1 MNSSPELWINRSSP
15 LRDAPSRGVRL
26 ASQRASCLSSEQVLS
41 IAPSPPPH
49 SAAAPLRRKGEG
61 ARVVGKTGKRAGKAR
76 IALLTPVAPP
86 TARAVDVAQPR
97 KSAGQ
102 RRTRS
107 LDPAAA
113 LWRQFVR
120 RPGAHE
126 RNALVELYQG
136 LVTDFVRRFALRL
149 PRTVDTG
156 DLLTAANVGLIA
168 AIESFD
174 RRRGVPFES
183 YCELRLRG
191 ALLDELRSQDWLPR
205 PWRARLERHKRVV
218 EGLRARL
225 ARQPSEAEI
234 TSELGMDPLEYATGF
249 LRGLATAPGPAHAPT
264 DEDEGVGI
272 EVMPDPCTEAPG
284 ERLTREDLLALVAQK
299 LTPQEARIVYL
310 KYWEDLSLREI
321 GELEGLSESRVCKI
335 HMKLLERLQE
345 RLRASADA

>member
-1 MNSSPELWINRSSP
+1 MPAAPPVARAAVAI
-15 LRDAPSRGVRL
+15 DAPPRP
-26 ASQRASCLSSEQVLS
+26 RARR
-41 IAPSPPPH
+41 ARRDD
-49 SAAAPLRRKGEG
+49 AAA
-61 ARVVGKTGKRAGKAR
+61 
-76 IALLTPVAPP
+76 
-86 TARAVDVAQPR
+86 
-97 KSAGQ
+97 S
-102 RRTRS
+102 
-107 LDPAAA
+107 

-120 RPGAHE
+120 SRGADT

-136 LVTDFVRRFALRL
+136 LVADFVRRFALRL
-149 PRTVDTG
+149 PRSVDTG

-168 AIESFD
+168 AIESYD
-174 RRRGVPFES
+174 RGRGVPFES

-205 PWRARLERHKRVV
+205 SWRARLERHKRVV
-218 EGLRARL
+218 ERLRARL
-225 ARQPSEAEI
+225 SREPSEAEI

-249 LRGLATAPGPAHAPT
+249 LRGLAAAPGAAIQPPE
-264 DEDEGVGI
+264 DDEGGGGM

-299 LTPQEARIVYL
+299 LSPQEARIVYL

>member
-1 MNSSPELWINRSSP
+1 M
-15 LRDAPSRGVRL
+15 
-26 ASQRASCLSSEQVLS
+26 
-41 IAPSPPPH
+41 
-49 SAAAPLRRKGEG
+49 
-61 ARVVGKTGKRAGKAR
+61 KTAGKAR

-86 TARAVDVAQPR
+86 TARAVDVAPPR

-102 RRTRS
+102 TRTRP

-113 LWRQFVR
+113 LWRKFVR
-120 RPGAHE
+120 RPSAHE

-136 LVTDFVRRFALRL
+136 LVTDFVRRCALRL

-168 AIESFD
+168 AIEGFD

-225 ARQPSEAEI
+225 ARQPSEAEL

-249 LRGLATAPGPAHAPT
+249 LRGLATAPGPARAPT

-321 GELEGLSESRVCKI
+321 GELEALSESRVCKI

-345 RLRASADA
+345 RLRSSADA

>member
-1 MNSSPELWINRSSP
+1 M
-15 LRDAPSRGVRL
+15 
-26 ASQRASCLSSEQVLS
+26 
-41 IAPSPPPH
+41 
-49 SAAAPLRRKGEG
+49 
-61 ARVVGKTGKRAGKAR
+61 
-76 IALLTPVAPP
+76 LLTPAAPP
-86 TARAVDVAQPR
+86 AARALPVTEVRPRPGARRARSVDPTA
-97 KSAGQ
+97 S
-102 RRTRS
+102 
-107 LDPAAA
+107 
-113 LWRQFVR
+113 LWRQFAR
-120 RPGAHE
+120 SRGADA

-136 LVTDFVRRFALRL
+136 LVADFVRRFALRL
-149 PRTVDTG
+149 PRSVDTG

-168 AIESFD
+168 AIESYD

-218 EGLRARL
+218 EQLRARL

-249 LRGLATAPGPAHAPT
+249 LRGLATAPGPAIAPT
-264 DEDEGVGI
+264 DEDEGAGM

-299 LTPQEARIVYL
+299 LSPQEARIVYL

>member
-1 MNSSPELWINRSSP
+1 
-15 LRDAPSRGVRL
+15 VRL
-26 ASQRASCLSSEQVLS
+26 ASPRAHHLRPEPAPTTV
-41 IAPSPPPH
+41 PSPRKRRALASDRLIGDGERVAKNRAIRSAKTRVLTLVPAPPPTVRAL
-49 SAAAPLRRKGEG
+49 AADVVPARERTRR
-61 ARVVGKTGKRAGKAR
+61 ARTSDPT
-76 IALLTPVAPP
+76 ALLWRRF
-86 TARAVDVAQPR
+86 ARSR
-97 KSAGQ
+97 
-102 RRTRS
+102 
-107 LDPAAA
+107 
-113 LWRQFVR
+113 
-120 RPGAHE
+120 GADT
-126 RNALVELYQG
+126 RNALVELYQC
-136 LVTDFVRRFALRL
+136 LVADFVRRFALRL
-149 PRTVDTG
+149 PRSIDTG

-168 AIESFD
+168 AVESFD
-174 RRRGVPFES
+174 PRRGVPFES

-218 EGLRARL
+218 ERLRARL
-225 ARQPSEAEI
+225 SREPSEAEI

-249 LRGLATAPGPAHAPT
+249 LRGLAAAPAAALQPPE
-264 DEDEGVGI
+264 DDEGGGGM

-299 LTPQEARIVYL
+299 LSPQEARIVYL